1 MSKRKQVTCECRR
14 YAFPHRRQEQCRDYL
29 PAFVDPFEA
38 LRGTRHDMQYH
49 IDRQRELAETV
60 RGQG

>member
-1 MSKRKQVTCECRR
+1 MKRKQITCECQR

-38 LRGTRHDMQYH
+38 LRESGDYDRQYH

>member
-1 MSKRKQVTCECRR
+1 MSKPKPCECQR
-14 YAFPHRRQEQCRDYL
+14 YAFPHRRADQCRDYL

-38 LRGTRHDMQYH
+38 LRGTRSDEQYH